1 MEIEKFIVAI
11 LATDSNAVSGGY
23 APVFYFESAAEKE
36 KAALYLSRVLDAAV
50 HALDN
55 GIYFLV
61 KH

>member
-36 KAALYLSRVLDAAV
+36 KLPF
-50 HALDN
+50 
-55 GIYFLV
+55 I
-61 KH
+61 